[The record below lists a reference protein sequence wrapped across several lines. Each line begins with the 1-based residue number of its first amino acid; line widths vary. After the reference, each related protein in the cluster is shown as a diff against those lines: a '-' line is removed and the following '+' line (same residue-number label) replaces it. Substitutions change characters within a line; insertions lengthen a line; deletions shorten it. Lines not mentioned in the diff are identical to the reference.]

1 MLHDSHL
8 VSCATRLARYMGPHL
23 SMLGPYLSIHIERTL
38 PSVRVRS
45 IHSMLPS
52 SFFERSTWY
61 GVGLGLGLGLGL
73 G

>member
-1 MLHDSHL
+1 
-8 VSCATRLARYMGPHL
+8 
-23 SMLGPYLSIHIERTL
+23 MLGPYLSIHIERTL